1 MGLPGSS
8 SSDRG
13 VEGFPVGSGGA
24 GGVHSSEPSRPQFDS
39 DFEADRDP
47 PDWRVFID
55 KEEMDKLKPKEKKRQ
70 DVINGELICKL
81 VHKLEYKGQE
91 KMVFYGRGVCYI
103 LDIHLPLLQKSFRKA
118 IKAFIVDM
126 QIFLS
131 KVYSY

>member
-24 GGVHSSEPSRPQFDS
+24 GGVHSSEPSRPQDDS

-70 DVINGELICKL
+70 DVINGELICKFC
-81 VHKLEYKGQE
+81 HKLKYKGQE
-91 KMVFYGRGVCYI
+91 KMVFLWKRRM
-103 LDIHLPLLQKSFRKA
+103 LHP
-118 IKAFIVDM
+118 
-126 QIFLS
+126 
-131 KVYSY
+131 